1 MQRLLREHLVQPVPD
16 PRVDDAIQFGL
27 HLGAVPVPYGL
38 DQQVAQG
45 PFLEGVIVTE
55 HVEQVSVVRHR
66 HLFDL
71 REQPCE
77 NIAFAGVLGHH
88 VPQVTDLALTDAVDT
103 SKALLYPVR
112 IPRQVVVD
120 HQVGALQV
128 EPLPRG
134 VRGEQHHRVGVV
146 GEFLTR
152 RHSFLAAGAA
162 VDPDHRVGAAELGAD
177 SLIQVV
183 EGVPV
188 LGEDDDFPRR
198 PGAVA
203 GQ

>member
-1 MQRLLREHLVQPVPD
+1 M
-16 PRVDDAIQFGL
+16 
-27 HLGAVPVPYGL
+27 
-38 DQQVAQG
+38 
-45 PFLEGVIVTE
+45 
-55 HVEQVSVVRHR
+55 
-66 HLFDL
+66 
-71 REQPCE
+71 
-77 NIAFAGVLGHH
+77 
-88 VPQVTDLALTDAVDT
+88 TDLALTDAVDA
-103 SKALLYPVR
+103 SEALLYPVR
-112 IPRQVVVD
+112 VPWQVVVD

-128 EPLPRG
+128 EALPRG

-146 GEFLTR
+146 GEFLAR

-198 PGAVA
+198 PGAVT